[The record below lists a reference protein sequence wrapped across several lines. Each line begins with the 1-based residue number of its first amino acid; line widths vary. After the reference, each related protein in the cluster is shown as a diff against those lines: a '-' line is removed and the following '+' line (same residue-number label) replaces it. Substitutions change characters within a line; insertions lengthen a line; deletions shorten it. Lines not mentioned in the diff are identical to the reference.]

1 MPNNFH
7 KRTFD
12 REGFMKK
19 VSILVIMVFALFSV
33 SDTVFANADN
43 KYETALHYYYK
54 GQYKEAIKL
63 FKDYAKEK
71 PDSSVYYYIGY
82 ALYKTRKFDEANKY
96 FKMSYLLDPMFS
108 PKQIISVQKNK
119 KTQKEIREQQR
130 KKDTSKIPSAVERK
144 AKQTKGGKEISI
156 KEKERE
162 KAMALLT
169 LIYVLAY
176 KKV

>member
-1 MPNNFH
+1 MLNNFH

-12 REGFMKK
+12 REVFMKK
-19 VSILVIMVFALFSV
+19 VSILVIMVFALFSM

-96 FKMSYLLDPMFS
+96 FKM
-108 PKQIISVQKNK
+108 
-119 KTQKEIREQQR
+119 
-130 KKDTSKIPSAVERK
+130 
-144 AKQTKGGKEISI
+144 
-156 KEKERE
+156 
-162 KAMALLT
+162 
-169 LIYVLAY
+169 
-176 KKV
+176 